1 MNPHDDLGS
10 ALRALPLAQAP
21 DDLWPRLAAALPPA
35 RRRKPL
41 RAAWPVA
48 IAAVLLLAL
57 IWPRSPLSPPSPSV
71 AETQVT
77 PAPAPADELP
87 ALRDRSQDLER
98 WLGVLSRQS
107 PQDARSLMAAAEI
120 ADLVGLVD
128 AQLSVARDDQEAVPL
143 WRQRVGLLEDL
154 AAIRSLPVT
163 ALANQDAAIPDSIP
177 L

>member
-10 ALRALPLAQAP
+10 ALRALPLTQAP
-21 DDLWPRLAAALPPA
+21 DDLWPQLVAALPST

-48 IAAVLLLAL
+48 IAAALLLAL
-57 IWPRSPLSPPSPSV
+57 VWPRSPLSPPAPSV
-71 AETQVT
+71 AETQAVP
-77 PAPAPADELP
+77 PAADELP
-87 ALRDRSQDLER
+87 ALRNRSQDLER
-98 WLGVLSRQS
+98 WLGVLSQQS
-107 PQDARSLMAAAEI
+107 PQDAPSLMAAAEI

-154 AAIRSLPVT
+154 AAIRSLSVT